1 MVSYNQRP
9 INYILGN
16 SRKIYVF
23 ATNGDNIDK
32 AVVESFGEEW
42 LRFQYFTDEMI
53 DMWAQDYFDIVD
65 EKVISKESYVL
76 DIGCGT
82 GRWSKYLSSKVKF
95 IEAIDPSDS
104 IAAADNLLKNID
116 NVRLTKA
123 GIESIPF
130 DDESFDFVM
139 CIGVLHH
146 TPNPQKSMIDC
157 VKKVKKGGHFY
168 CYLYHNLESKDRF
181 SKGIFWM
188 GELIRKMVSGLP
200 PKLKILTC
208 EVLAIIIYMPLILAG
223 RLLMKIGL
231 KNLALKMPLSA
242 YYNKP
247 FFTIRNDSLDKFGTR
262 LEYRFSKN
270 EIEQM
275 MINSGLEKI
284 VISNKIPYYHAVGKK
299 V

>member
-1 MVSYNQRP
+1 MIPYNQTP
-9 INYILGN
+9 LNYILGN
-16 SRKIYVF
+16 NRKIYVF
-23 ATNGDNIDK
+23 DTNGDNIDNG
-32 AVVESFGEEW
+32 VVESFGEEW
-42 LRFQYFTDEMI
+42 LRFQHFSDEMI
-53 DMWAQDYFDIVD
+53 ENWAQDYFDIID
-65 EKVISKESYVL
+65 EKIINKDSYIL

-82 GRWSKYLSSKVKF
+82 GRWSKYLFNKVKF
-95 IEAIDPSDS
+95 IEAIDPSNS
-104 IAAADNLLKNID
+104 IAAADNLLKNVS

-157 VKKVKKGGHFY
+157 VKKVKKGGYFY
-168 CYLYHNLESKDRF
+168 CYLYHNLESKDIF
-181 SKGIFWM
+181 SKGIFRV
-188 GELIRKMVSGLP
+188 GEVIRKMVSGLP
-200 PKLKILTC
+200 LKLKILTC

-223 RLLMKIGL
+223 RLLRKIGL

-247 FFTIRNDSLDKFGTR
+247 FFTIRNDSLDKFGTK
-262 LEYRFSKN
+262 LEHRFSKN

-275 MINSGLEKI
+275 MFISGLKKI
-284 VISNKIPYYHAVGKK
+284 VISDKIPYYHAVGKK
-299 V
+299 I